1 MEKGKFYFIKDSFY
15 GIFIKENLMQNKE
28 ELKGKEH
35 NRPCFYAFYDETT
48 KIYWLIPIS
57 SKLEKYKQIYEYKMK
72 KNKICDTIVFGE
84 VLGYQK
90 AFLIQNMFPII
101 PQFIDKEYKIS
112 SNQSVSITNTLQKE
126 INEKARKVLKLQRL
140 GINLI
145 FPDVIKMEK
154 QLLNMLK
161 ENDNE

>member
-15 GIFIKENLMQNKE
+15 SIFSKENLMQNKE
-28 ELKGKEH
+28 IHKGKEH
-35 NRPCFYAFYDETT
+35 NRPCFYAFYDEDSQ
-48 KIYWLIPIS
+48 IYWLIPIS
-57 SKLEKYKQIYEYKMK
+57 SKIEKYKQIYEYKMK
-72 KNKICDTIVFGE
+72 KNKICDTIVFGN

-90 AFLIQNMFPII
+90 VFLIQNMFPII
-101 PQFIDKEYKIS
+101 PQFVDKEYK
-112 SNQSVSITNTLQKE
+112 NNLNRSVSITKTLQKE

-145 FPDVIKMEK
+145 FPNVIEMEK
-154 QLLNMLK
+154 QLLNMLE

>member
-1 MEKGKFYFIKDSFY
+1 MIE
-15 GIFIKENLMQNKE
+15 
-28 ELKGKEH
+28 GKEH
-35 NRPCFYAFYDETT
+35 NRPCFYAFYDDGAQ
-48 KIYWLIPIS
+48 IYWLIPIS
-57 SKLEKYKQIYEYKMK
+57 SKTEKYKQIYKYKMK
-72 KNKICDTIVFGE
+72 KNKICDTIVFGN

-90 AFLIQNMFPII
+90 VFLIQNMFPII

-145 FPDVIKMEK
+145 FPNVIKMEK

-161 ENDNE
+161 ENDDE